1 MKVVSAEFVT
11 SATAGGRPDG
21 IPRDGVPQIALTGR
35 SNVGKSSLINALCR
49 KTVARTSAAPGKT
62 RLANV
67 YRVTL
72 DGGAGPG
79 QWDVYLVDLPGYGYA
94 RGGAESAAELKT
106 VAEAYF
112 TGRGRNPRTPSPE
125 PRHAAL
131 LLVDARHPGL
141 EADAAAANWLT
152 SLGVPYYV
160 VATKIDKLSRSER
173 ARNLKTLER
182 TFGTAALPVSARSG
196 EGLEHLW
203 TTIATLARNR

>member
-1 MKVVSAEFVT
+1 MSIRITTLDHVVLNVSDEAVSADWYERVL
-11 SATAGGRPDG
+11 GM
-21 IPRDGVPQIALTGR
+21 
-35 SNVGKSSLINALCR
+35 KR
-49 KTVARTSAAPGKT
+49 KDFEPAPGKT

-112 TGRGRNPRTPSPE
+112 TGRGPDPRTPSPE

-141 EADAAAANWLT
+141 EADAAAAKWLT